1 MNTEHWIVYSSIQ
14 RGNVFISVYIY
25 CVSVKFTIQIH
36 FHISQNLVENEISL
50 PKRHSSSSI
59 LCGWNC
65 YSGIHLNYFT
75 WQAGSGKEWRER
87 ERERERGTNWVRGG
101 FLLFW
106 TLAGTA
112 LTGPP
117 DWGYSCHTVPTCQP
131 LPFYQA
137 AGTNWIVWRTG
148 D

>member
-25 CVSVKFTIQIH
+25 CVSVKFTIHIH
-36 FHISQNLVENEISL
+36 FNIPQNLVENEISL

-87 ERERERGTNWVRGG
+87 EGGREREREG
-101 FLLFW
+101 
-106 TLAGTA
+106 
-112 LTGPP
+112 LTGSGG
-117 DWGYSCHTVPTCQP
+117 DFCYFGHWLALHWLVLQTGATVATQFQP
-131 LPFYQA
+131 ASLYLFIRRLEQ
-137 AGTNWIVWRTG
+137 TE
-148 D
+148 